1 MSLLNVN
8 LKKYLRQ
15 IQHPVIDLKKEILVK
30 IINNFILWTI
40 YPKRSVLDVSQDMS
54 LPLTSINQRL
64 L

>member
-40 YPKRSVLDVSQDMS
+40 YPKRSILDVSQDMS
-54 LPLTSINQRL
+54 LPLTSINQTL